1 MSEQKADPA
10 ALRRRNRYVAE
21 AILDNSALRN
31 ALDDTQAQQLID
43 WGLARLTAFV
53 ARTETL
59 PDEEAT
65 PLMEE
70 AVTAVSRVMRQ
81 VNELVEHPTT
91 PLEPSEAQTRN
102 ALGALSKQL
111 ALWQSLAL
119 PTADELQTIAQRE
132 AADQHTPAE
141 TFDSLMA
148 VLETAP
154 APTAP
159 APAEPKV
166 EAAAEPKVEAAAVA
180 EPEAEAE
187 TTPAPPAESTETES
201 TWQNLLGWLRGR
213 S

>member
-43 WGLARLTAFV
+43 WGLARLSAFV

-81 VNELVEHPTT
+81 VNELVEHPAT

-111 ALWQSLAL
+111 ALRQSLAL

-132 AADQHTPAE
+132 AAEQHTPAE
-141 TFDSLMA
+141 TFASLMA
-148 VLETAP
+148 VLDTAPATPATLLEATPETTPPSAVAAEPETAP
-154 APTAP
+154 
-159 APAEPKV
+159 
-166 EAAAEPKVEAAAVA
+166 
-180 EPEAEAE
+180 
-187 TTPAPPAESTETES
+187 TPPPQESK
-201 TWQNLLGWLRGR
+201 WQNLWGWLRGR